1 MERKTIR
8 EDDMPLAA
16 NPETQQAVMNDLGI
30 DARTPEQRW
39 LDEMRIEEQKRANG
53 GMLNLQL
60 SAGNG
65 NRPQVNLIVNT
76 MKNQRPKQD
85 LSKPERSVQLMQ
97 QRGMAGLRPP
107 IQMGVKGRGATGGAA
122 ALASQMKQ
130 LSINEPIAATEMMG
144 AAAAS
149 SLRPKVAPKRMVTK
163 KK

>member
-8 EDDMPLAA
+8 EDYMPLAA

-76 MKNQRPKQD
+76 MKN
-85 LSKPERSVQLMQ
+85 
-97 QRGMAGLRPP
+97 
-107 IQMGVKGRGATGGAA
+107 
-122 ALASQMKQ
+122 
-130 LSINEPIAATEMMG
+130 
-144 AAAAS
+144 
-149 SLRPKVAPKRMVTK
+149 
-163 KK
+163 